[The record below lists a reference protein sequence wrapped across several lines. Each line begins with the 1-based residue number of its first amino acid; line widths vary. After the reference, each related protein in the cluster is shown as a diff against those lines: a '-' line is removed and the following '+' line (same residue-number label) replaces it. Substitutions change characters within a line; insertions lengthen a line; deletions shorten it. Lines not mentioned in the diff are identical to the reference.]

1 MMSIVRWRDLM
12 APVCL
17 AASLIL
23 GGCNTVPTSI
33 VRQPTSV
40 LPAPL
45 PAVPPAASGT
55 IFQSAHYRP
64 LFEDYRARIKGDTL
78 VIIIAERSTVG
89 KASANTSTKSSG
101 ISASVDR
108 LFGMPATTAG
118 KLGLQADGSR
128 KSEDKDS
135 ADSQNSFDS
144 TLTAS
149 VIDVLENGK
158 LVISGE
164 KQVALDKGV
173 EFIRF
178 SGIVNPAA
186 ITGGNTVYSHQ
197 VADARAE
204 YRTNTQVDKSLLFS
218 AMTRFFFSVLPL

>member
-1 MMSIVRWRDLM
+1 MLNIARSWNLM

-17 AASLIL
+17 AALVIL
-23 GGCNTVPTSI
+23 GGCNTAPTSI

-40 LPAPL
+40 RPAPQV
-45 PAVPPAASGT
+45 AMGPAASGT

-64 LFEDYRARIKGDTL
+64 LFEDYRARTIGDTL

-89 KASANTSTKSSG
+89 KTSANSSTKSSG
-101 ISASVDR
+101 ISASVDK

-118 KLGLQADGSR
+118 KLGLQTDGSR

-144 TLTAS
+144 TLTVT
-149 VIDVLENGK
+149 VIDVLDNGN

-178 SGIVNPAA
+178 SGVVNPAV
-186 ITGGNTVYSHQ
+186 ITGGNTIYSHQ

-204 YRTNTQVDKSLLFS
+204 YRTNTHVDKALVFS